1 VIGAQIALP
10 LIPLFA
16 ETLEASTIPLD
27 LHTNWAVALLL
38 WLIGT
43 AVLTTTTLLLGT
55 GVNRRAGYHRIR
67 EELS

>member
-1 VIGAQIALP
+1 MEGAADEP
-10 LIPLFA
+10 LA
-16 ETLEASTIPLD
+16 AANRDGGSGPLD
-27 LHTNWAVALLL
+27 LHTNWSVALLL

-43 AVLTTTTLLLGT
+43 VVLTTTTLLLGT